1 MTNTF
6 IMTSLQRQYETSGC
20 RLTQN
25 LVLPSDSGSK
35 PPFPHQCQIV
45 SIKHTEVQ
53 KRFSN

>member
-1 MTNTF
+1 
-6 IMTSLQRQYETSGC
+6 MTSLQRQYETSGC